1 MTLREKETF
10 GFIRTFDLVF
20 CFLQV
25 ICSAFQKSSQ
35 PLAVESFWHLPL
47 MSHPTSD
54 LSTIV
59 INSFLFFNL
68 AAGDVKQEFDNSH
81 IVKSVKV
88 RSFSWSVFSRIRT
101 EYGEILRIS
110 SYSVRIRGNTDQK
123 KLRIWTLLTQWF
135 LGQVIIVTMNA
146 PHRLL
151 IQLHKF
157 QLNFHLNFYKM
168 MESEVYTWKY
178 FHYNWINLMAMHV
191 FPQ

>member
-1 MTLREKETF
+1 MTLREKKTF

-25 ICSAFQKSSQ
+25 ICSACWIFQKSSQ
-35 PLAVESFWHLPL
+35 SLAVESFWHLPL

-81 IVKSVKV
+81 CVKSVKV

-101 EYGEILRIS
+101 EYGKILRIS
-110 SYSVRIRGNTDQK
+110 SYSVRIRENTDQK
-123 KLRIWTLLTQWF
+123 KLRIWTLFT
-135 LGQVIIVTMNA
+135 
-146 PHRLL
+146 
-151 IQLHKF
+151 
-157 QLNFHLNFYKM
+157 
-168 MESEVYTWKY
+168 
-178 FHYNWINLMAMHV
+178 
-191 FPQ
+191 